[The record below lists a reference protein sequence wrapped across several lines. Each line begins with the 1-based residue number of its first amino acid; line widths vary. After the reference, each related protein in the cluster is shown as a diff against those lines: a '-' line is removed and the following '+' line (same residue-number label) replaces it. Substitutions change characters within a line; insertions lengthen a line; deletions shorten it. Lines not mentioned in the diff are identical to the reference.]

1 MLPVKNWLAER
12 FARRKAHGSAFAE
25 AVLAVGPKVLG
36 GMLLAFSV
44 VRLLSSTFRS
54 FLYFQ
59 F

>member
-1 MLPVKNWLAER
+1 MPVRDWLRDWLER
-12 FARRKAHGSAFAE
+12 RADDSLAAD
-25 AVLAVGPKVLG
+25 VLLTLGPKMRAVC
-36 GMLLAFSV
+36 LLAFSV